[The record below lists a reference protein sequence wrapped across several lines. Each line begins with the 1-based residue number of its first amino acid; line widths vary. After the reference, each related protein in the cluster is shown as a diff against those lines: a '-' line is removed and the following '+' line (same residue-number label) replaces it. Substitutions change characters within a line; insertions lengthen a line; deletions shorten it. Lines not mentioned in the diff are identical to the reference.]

1 MQTIIDIID
10 RARGWRSDLYLRIEN
25 PPYIALIVE
34 ALQERGPLGLPAISV
49 AHYTDEFGEL
59 MRHPEMRF
67 ELKTGHEGESNLVP
81 FYWRNDFVAVEQYS
95 RFTKENEYIHLPNL
109 YERHVRFA
117 AEWNEVLSRQNVT
130 RVFAEHWERA

>member
-10 RARGWRSDLYLRIEN
+10 RAGGWRSDLYLRIEN

-34 ALQERGPLGLPAISV
+34 ALYENGPLGLPAISV
-49 AHYTDEFGEL
+49 AHYTDRFGEL

-67 ELKTGHEGESNLVP
+67 ELKTEHEGEPTLIP
-81 FYWRNDFVAVEQYS
+81 FYWRNDFVAVEQSS
-95 RFTKENEYIHLPNL
+95 RFTQQNEYIHLPDL

-117 AEWNEVLSRQNVT
+117 AEWNEVLSRQCVM
-130 RVFAEHWERA
+130 RVLAEQWERA